1 MPEPV
6 TDEMWQAIISNNS
19 AYDGQFW
26 YAVKSTGIFCR
37 PSCKSRP
44 PKRENVGFFR
54 SPEAALSAHYRPCKR
69 CKPTGQRLPD
79 DEWIAIVT
87 AYIDRNYAE
96 KLTLRRLAEI
106 SHGSPYHLHRI
117 FKKIMGVTPVEYVQ
131 RRRIGQAKELLRSTK
146 LAIAEVGES
155 VGLANPPYFITLFK
169 QTAGCTPA
177 EYRKRRQEAAKED
190 IDYGKES

>member
-6 TDEMWQAIISNNS
+6 TDEMWQAIVSNNR

-44 PKRENVGFFR
+44 PKRENVGFFH

-69 CKPTGQRLPD
+69 CKPTGERLPD

-87 AYIDRNYAE
+87 AYIDRNYAD
-96 KLTLRRLAEI
+96 KLTLHRLAEL

-146 LAIAEVGES
+146 LAIAEVGQS

-177 EYRKRRQEAAKED
+177 EYRKQQQEAAKED

>member
-6 TDEMWQAIISNNS
+6 TEEMWQAIVSNNS

-44 PKRENVGFFR
+44 PKRENVGFFP
-54 SPEAALSAHYRPCKR
+54 SPEAALSARYRPCKR

-117 FKKIMGVTPVEYVQ
+117 FKRIMGVTPVEYVQ

-146 LAIAEVGES
+146 LAIAEVGQS
-155 VGLANPPYFITLFK
+155 VGLSNPPYFITLFK

-177 EYRKRRQEAAKED
+177 EYRKSQQEAAKED
-190 IDYGKES
+190 IDYEKES

>member
-6 TDEMWQAIISNNS
+6 TDEMWQAIVSNNS

-44 PKRENVGFFR
+44 PKRENVRFFR

-69 CKPTGQRLPD
+69 CKPTGERLPD

-87 AYIDRNYAE
+87 VYIDRNYAE

-177 EYRKRRQEAAKED
+177 EYRKRQQEAAKED

>member
-6 TDEMWQAIISNNS
+6 TDEMWQAIVSNNS

-54 SPEAALSAHYRPCKR
+54 SAEAALSAHYRPCKR
-69 CKPTGQRLPD
+69 CKPTGERLPD

-87 AYIDRNYAE
+87 SYIDRNYAE
-96 KLTLRRLAEI
+96 KLTLHRLAEI

-146 LAIAEVGES
+146 LAIAEVGQS

-177 EYRKRRQEAAKED
+177 EYRKRQQEAAKED